1 VHKIKR
7 SKRISAEYEKEP
19 GVLRSYKKSESRSY
33 ARIREA
39 FTGRELWRCRYINNA
54 ITFDMHAC
62 AFGTIDEFI
71 EWVKNEQD

>member
-1 VHKIKR
+1 MREIKK
-7 SKRISAEYEKEP
+7 SKEP
-19 GVLRSYKKSESRSY
+19 GVTREYRQSKNRAY

-39 FTGRELWRCRYINNA
+39 STGRELWRCRYINND
-54 ITFDMHAC
+54 ITLDMHAC